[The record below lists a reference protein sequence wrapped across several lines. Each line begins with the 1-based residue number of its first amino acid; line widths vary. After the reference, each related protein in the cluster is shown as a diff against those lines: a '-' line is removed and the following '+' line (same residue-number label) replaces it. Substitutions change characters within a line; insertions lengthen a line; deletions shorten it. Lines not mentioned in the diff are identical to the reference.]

1 MLQDWE
7 AETKKI
13 RDNLRN
19 IEGAR
24 EEDKVKLAEFDV
36 SYDPEGGDGGQSKD

>member
-1 MLQDWE
+1 MGVNLR
-7 AETKKI
+7 TKKKH
-13 RDNLRN
+13 DNLRN

-36 SYDPEGGDGGQSKD
+36 SYVWSFDM